1 MNDCTRPA
9 KCSLNDNKVW
19 AAHGDDFPSTNP
31 SQLPSQPTATSMPS
45 NKISTLPSS
54 GDALVACSSTKCID
68 ITPPDTVTAY
78 VPIGS
83 TNYGIRCCAD
93 SNLQGFVQAKA
104 NCPNLWVTSKAE
116 NGVCVS
122 HTTYSDALA
131 ICEGFGARFCTVE
144 ENFSDCTRPA
154 KCGLNDRKVWAALSP
169 GTSPI

>member
-1 MNDCTRPA
+1 MPARNARDLPHVGPNTRY
-9 KCSLNDNKVW
+9 SLAQPFLADT
-19 AAHGDDFPSTNP
+19 AMALEDHGAQF
-31 SQLPSQPTATSMPS
+31 
-45 NKISTLPSS
+45 
-54 GDALVACSSTKCID
+54 
-68 ITPPDTVTAY
+68 
-78 VPIGS
+78 
-83 TNYGIRCCAD
+83 R
-93 SNLQGFVQAKA
+93 FVQAKA